1 MNTVFTLIII
11 FILIILAYYGVVH
24 IIKLWTGCDEEEA
37 VAKLHNLINGKAV
50 YSFEN
55 DFGFEN
61 AVSENIRNIIGEK
74 RYNQLIKLSKTAI
87 STPLLSYGYYS
98 GLPYIAIS
106 LYYEDDNEK
115 QVLENI
121 LTNLVYS
128 YLRIYGYNTNILVD
142 WKIRPDLKMPYLL
155 IRYAR
160 TKEEQRIIEVTLQ
173 NGVKSIIDTNTDV
186 TDDTED
192 DDLND

>member
-1 MNTVFTLIII
+1 MLFIII
-11 FILIILAYYGVVH
+11 LLLFIIAIVSYYAVCH
-24 IIKLWTGCDEEEA
+24 IIKLWTGCDDEEA

>member
-1 MNTVFTLIII
+1 MLFIII
-11 FILIILAYYGVVH
+11 LLLFIIAIVSYYAVCH
-24 IIKLWTGCDEEEA
+24 IIKLWTGCDDEEA
-37 VAKLHNLINGKAV
+37 VTKLHNLINGKAV

-74 RYNQLIKLSKTAI
+74 RYNQLMKLSKTAI

-106 LYYEDDNEK
+106 MYYEDDNQK

-121 LTNLVYS
+121 LTNLVCS
-128 YLRIYGYNTNILVD
+128 YLRIYGYGTNILVD
-142 WKIRPDLKMPYLL
+142 WKNRPDLEMPYLL

-160 TKEEQRIIEVTLQ
+160 TKEERRIIEIALQ
-173 NGVKSIIDTNTDV
+173 NSVKSIIDINTDI
-186 TDDTED
+186 TDDD
-192 DDLND
+192 DGDDLDE

>member
-1 MNTVFTLIII
+1 MLIII
-11 FILIILAYYGVVH
+11 ILLLFILAIFSYYAVCH
-24 IIKLWTGCDEEEA
+24 IIKLWTGCNDLEA
-37 VAKLHNLINGKAV
+37 VVKIHNFINGNAV

-61 AVSENIRNIIGEK
+61 AVCENIRNIIGDK
-74 RYNQLIKLSKTAI
+74 RYDQLIKLSQTAI
-87 STPLLSYGYYS
+87 STPLLSFGYYS

-106 LYYEDDNEK
+106 MYYEDDNEK

-121 LTNLVYS
+121 LTNLVRS
-128 YLRIYGYNTNILVD
+128 YLRIYGYGTNILVD

-155 IRYAR
+155 IRYAC
-160 TKEEQRIIEVTLQ
+160 TKEEKRIIEMTLQ
-173 NGVKSIIDTNTDV
+173 TSIKSIIDTNTDI
-186 TDDTED
+186 TDDTES